1 MSTMDETLDI
11 LIKLEFPALPS
22 GGWLGNYIL
31 SNADNHAEP
40 ASPPQ
45 AEFIF
50 RFNYDRSF
58 IRYGLGAI
66 SALFLPKMSYWY
78 ESRSAKKMDYDITQ
92 LWATLVHHFKPTL
105 HGANV
110 PAISARVPDWVRYS
124 REAICRGEVTL
135 CTTGV
140 GGTYFVTRPTSE
152 EEQDDVEAHAIAV
165 YKPIDEEP
173 GAPNNPKQAQLQQSN
188 FVPMLPWGGGA
199 RREVAAYK
207 IGGTLADVP
216 ETYYIE
222 CETDQ
227 GVVKKGSLQKFVVN
241 DGDCSEFGANKFSID
256 SVHRLGIFDIMI
268 LNMDRNDE
276 NLLVQKSD
284 GDWKLVPIDHTY
296 CFPPRVASY
305 FNWQYWPQAK
315 KPFSDESLAYIAG
328 VNVMNNA
335 QTLLDT
341 GIDDLSVRNV
351 TASTLLLQKAAQRG
365 FTLFQIAS
373 FVSGEKNELVE
384 ILAQASE
391 KEAEYY
397 RHTQFYPL
405 SSTLQRLTLFRNI
418 CERLIESF
426 LQKKCNVVY

>member
-22 GGWLGNYIL
+22 GWGLGNYIL
-31 SNADNHAEP
+31 SNAEAHELAN
-40 ASPPQ
+40 PPQ
-45 AEFIF
+45 TEFIF
-50 RFNYDRSF
+50 RFNYDRSV

-66 SALFLPKMSYWY
+66 SALFLPKLSDWY
-78 ESRSAKKMDYDITQ
+78 ESSSAKKMDYDISS
-92 LWATLVHHFKPTL
+92 LWSTLVQHCKPTI
-105 HGANV
+105 HGA
-110 PAISARVPDWVRYS
+110 PAISDIANRIPEWVRYS
-124 REAICRGEVTL
+124 RDAIRQGDVQL

-140 GGTYFVTRPTSE
+140 GGTYFVNRPGPDGE
-152 EEQDDVEAHAIAV
+152 DHAIAV

-173 GAPNNPKQAQLQQSN
+173 GAPNNPKKESN

-199 RREVAAYK
+199 NREVAAYK
-207 IGGTLADVP
+207 IGGALAGVP
-216 ETYYIE
+216 ETYFVE
-222 CETDQ
+222 CEKE
-227 GVVKKGSLQKFVVN
+227 GVVKQGSLQKFVVN

-284 GDWKLVPIDHTY
+284 PDWKLVPIDHTY
-296 CFPPRVASY
+296 CFPPRVSSY

-315 KPFSDESLAYIAG
+315 KPFSDDSLAYIASI
-328 VNVMNNA
+328 NVMNNA
-335 QTLLDT
+335 QILLDT
-341 GIDDLSVRNV
+341 GIDEMSTRNV
-351 TASTLLLQKAAQRG
+351 VASTLLLQKAAQRG
-365 FTLFQIAS
+365 FNLFQIAS

-397 RHTQFYPL
+397 QHPQFFPL
-405 SSTLQRLTLFRNI
+405 TSSLQRLTLFRNI
-418 CERLIESF
+418 YERLVEMF
-426 LQKKCNVVY
+426 LQKKSNVVY

>member
-1 MSTMDETLDI
+1 MDETLDI

-22 GGWLGNYIL
+22 GWELGHYIL
-31 SNADNHAEP
+31 SNTENYEP
-40 ASPPQ
+40 ASPPPQ

-66 SALFLPKMSYWY
+66 SALFLPKLSFWY
-78 ESRSAKKMDYDITQ
+78 ESSQAKKMDYDITN
-92 LWATLVHHFKPTL
+92 LWSTLVQHFTPTL
-105 HGANV
+105 YGV
-110 PAISARVPDWVRYS
+110 PAIEPPIPQWVSYS
-124 REAICRGEVTL
+124 RDAIRQGDVTL

-140 GGTYFVTRPTSE
+140 GGTYFVTRQSNANPAE
-152 EEQDDVEAHAIAV
+152 DEDEVEKAIAV
-165 YKPIDEEP
+165 YKPTDEEP
-173 GAPNNPKQAQLQQSN
+173 GAPNNPKKQSK

-199 RREVAAYK
+199 FREVAAYK
-207 IGGTLADVP
+207 IGGALAGVP
-216 ETYYIE
+216 ETYFVD
-222 CETDQ
+222 CETSE
-227 GVVKKGSLQKFVVN
+227 GVVKSGSVQKFVVN
-241 DGDCSEFGANKFSID
+241 DGDCSEFGANKFSVD

-315 KPFSDESLAYIAG
+315 KPFSDESLAYIAS

-335 QTLLDT
+335 HTLLQN
-341 GIDDLSVRNV
+341 GIDEASVRNV
-351 TASTLLLQKAAQRG
+351 MASTLLLQKAAQRG

-373 FVSGEKNELVE
+373 FVSGEKNDLVD
-384 ILAQASE
+384 ILRQISE

-397 RHTQFYPL
+397 RNPHVFPL
-405 SSTLQRLTLFRNI
+405 TSALQRLTLFRNI
-418 CERLIESF
+418 CERLVELF
-426 LQKKCNVVY
+426 LQKLSNVVY